1 MNHFVVHAKN
11 LTKMMA
17 NNKKWKSLEEITNE
31 YNMRNPSKSTR
42 NNYNHK
48 VKVRIKQIFSQDPE
62 TWVKRVIDGRVVLW
76 GLRRN
81 KNLGGD

>member
-48 VKVRIKQIFSQDPE
+48 VKARIKQIFSQDPE